1 MEILI
6 SIYLYFFGKGG
17 YPSSHIQWS
26 HDEIPGN
33 LGHRPLLSS
42 SFFGSYATT
51 KPVEPGKGS
60 GQPGE
65 KFLAFPDPR
74 ENRRVNKD
82 KG

>member
-1 MEILI
+1 MMKSQATLDI
-6 SIYLYFFGKGG
+6 
-17 YPSSHIQWS
+17 
-26 HDEIPGN
+26 
-33 LGHRPLLSS
+33 GHFCSS